1 MVARLQ
7 GDTRGHAHLPY
18 ASSRWSQSAAVRS
31 ATATA
36 FSARGA
42 RILMSQLGRVTTSMP
57 LNPHTMSMS
66 SCPARTRVGLRRAF
80 WRPSRRARAKTLG
93 SKLKTS
99 NRQEKNEKRRRFVT
113 RSPSRLGS
121 LFVDTIV
128 PTYHYTKHHLT
139 QSPSHKVDGCGRD
152 WHKLAPPE
160 AVGNSRSRLTL
171 MLTLQGLHIHVLYDT
186 PRDSRQTKSTDI
198 LHPTYSMYLDTL
210 LIPLERYILSSIE
223 RYKAFFQKAA
233 GLENEESPLIS
244 HHVPG

>member
-93 SKLKTS
+93 SKLKQTS

-171 MLTLQGLHIHVLYDT
+171 MLTLQSPHTCTVRHSTG
-186 PRDSRQTKSTDI
+186 QSTDKVDRHTPPD
-198 LHPTYSMYLDTL
+198 L
-210 LIPLERYILSSIE
+210 
-223 RYKAFFQKAA
+223 Q
-233 GLENEESPLIS
+233 
-244 HHVPG
+244 HVS

>member
-93 SKLKTS
+93 SKLKPQTG
-99 NRQEKNEKRRRFVT
+99 KKRTKKGAVLLPVAFT
-113 RSPSRLGS
+113 PRSRLCLGS

-160 AVGNSRSRLTL
+160 AVGNSRTRLTL
-171 MLTLQGLHIHVLYDT
+171 MLTLQSPHTCTVRHSTG
-186 PRDSRQTKSTDI
+186 QSTDKVDRHTPPD
-198 LHPTYSMYLDTL
+198 L
-210 LIPLERYILSSIE
+210 
-223 RYKAFFQKAA
+223 Q
-233 GLENEESPLIS
+233 
-244 HHVPG
+244 HVS